1 MVSALT
7 SVSSLLSGSERGPDC
22 LLREETTSWL
32 LTRLN
37 TWELGLNPFGGGE
50 ARGETRGET
59 RGEVNNS
66 DGLGGGEGEGEDEV
80 RGEIT

>member
-1 MVSALT
+1 MGT
-7 SVSSLLSGSERGPDC
+7 PG
-22 LLREETTSWL
+22 WL

-37 TWELGLNPFGGGE
+37 TWELGLNPFGG
-50 ARGETRGET
+50 GETRGET

>member
-22 LLREETTSWL
+22 LLREETTGWL

-37 TWELGLNPFGGGE
+37 TWELGLNPFGG
-50 ARGETRGET
+50 GETRGET